1 MKGALCIKY
10 IKFSTSRVTSR
21 AFGAT
26 NNKIINE
33 LCRANWSVVTLVR
46 LRDLQI
52 RQRWSEGA
60 FLIIYVEISV
70 HELRTVWRRSKL
82 KNKIWHFCHYRHIAL
97 LKRTQKQVKMGYSVS
112 IYKTLWNNS
121 CSFSR
126 DFVHGIR
133 WTNLPFCKFVSVIND
148 VTLLWTTTVLSDKLD
163 ISLRPSKST
172 GQTQLDI
179 LRDVIVQTFLF
190 VIRPVSRVL
199 QVGIKIS

>member
-1 MKGALCIKY
+1 MSGQLIGCNACAL
-10 IKFSTSRVTSR
+10 
-21 AFGAT
+21 A
-26 NNKIINE
+26 
-33 LCRANWSVVTLVR
+33 R

-60 FLIIYVEISV
+60 FLIIYVEILSV

-126 DFVHGIR
+126 DFVHGTR
-133 WTNLPFCKFVSVIND
+133 WTSPYF
-148 VTLLWTTTVLSDKLD
+148 TYLLSSWMMLS
-163 ISLRPSKST
+163 SLNHNGFER
-172 GQTQLDI
+172 QT
-179 LRDVIVQTFLF
+179 RHFLAT
-190 VIRPVSRVL
+190 
-199 QVGIKIS
+199 IKINWTNPAWHIAWRDCANFSLCHTTCFAGSTSWNQN